1 MCEMLYDKCF
11 KKKLG
16 FNKEVQQWDLTNSRN
31 LATWAIS
38 PSFRAEFVQDDEIEQ
53 THQFNKKTNWKIRV
67 Q

>member
-31 LATWAIS
+31 LAT
-38 PSFRAEFVQDDEIEQ
+38 
-53 THQFNKKTNWKIRV
+53 
-67 Q
+67 